1 MSDERLDG
9 GYGFI
14 GDISLTILLENMSPK
29 ERKKA
34 IEDFQKENPIAFK
47 EFCKDHPELI
57 KELEININ

>member
-29 ERKKA
+29 ERKKSYRR
-34 IEDFQKENPIAFK
+34 FSKGKSNSF
-47 EFCKDHPELI
+47 
-57 KELEININ
+57 